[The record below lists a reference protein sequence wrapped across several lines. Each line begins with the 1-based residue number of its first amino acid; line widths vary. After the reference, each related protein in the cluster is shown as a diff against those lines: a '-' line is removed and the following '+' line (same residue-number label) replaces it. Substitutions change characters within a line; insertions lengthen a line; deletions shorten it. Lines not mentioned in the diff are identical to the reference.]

1 MTNGSS
7 VAARSLFALCAV
19 VVLYAAVL
27 ILGGVGAILD
37 ACYRVGFSGAVALL
51 LLSLTNLALRF
62 VRWFVLLGC
71 GRKGV
76 GIGRLIWVYLSG
88 FAFSI
93 SPGKLGEV
101 FRGVLL
107 KRCGVSHEVNFS
119 LFVCERALDLIAVLA
134 MAAIGTLYVSD
145 FGGVYVFVPATAM
158 LVTFVLVLR
167 TGMFDRLHKGTRDAS
182 SRLLR
187 FIHFVSGALALVRHS
202 LFSRRAAIGLLLGLG
217 AWSASA
223 FGLSIIVQSQS
234 YEVGFLQA
242 VGIFALSML
251 GAALAGVVGG
261 VGGAESVMVLGLTAA
276 GILLPEAI
284 AVTMISRV
292 TTIGVSVS
300 VGVFALFVAAR
311 ACREKGLGGEE
322 V

>member
-1 MTNGSS
+1 MTALSYVAVTLWVGSET
-7 VAARSLFALCAV
+7 VIAAFDRTGG
-19 VVLYAAVL
+19 AAVAVL
-27 ILGGVGAILD
+27 LCLSLANLLLRFLRWLHLLGGGYAEIGL
-37 ACYRVGFSGAVALL
+37 
-51 LLSLTNLALRF
+51 
-62 VRWFVLLGC
+62 
-71 GRKGV
+71 
-76 GIGRLIWVYLSG
+76 GRLVTAYLSG

-107 KRCGVSHEVNFS
+107 KKCGVSHEVNFS
-119 LFVCERALDLIAVLA
+119 LFVCERALDLIAVLV

-145 FGGVYVFVPATAM
+145 FSGTYVFVPAIVM

-167 TGMFDRLHKGTRDAS
+167 TGMFDRVHKGTRDAS
-182 SRLLR
+182 SRPLR
-187 FIHFVSGALALVRHS
+187 FIHFVSGALSLVRQS
-202 LFSRRAAIGLLLGLG
+202 FFCRRAAIGLLLGLA
-217 AWSASA
+217 AWSVSA
-223 FGLSIIVQSQS
+223 FGLSLIVQSQG
-234 YEVGFLQA
+234 YEVSFLQI

-292 TTIGVSVS
+292 TTIGFSVS
-300 VGVFALFVAAR
+300 VGVLALFVAAR
-311 ACREKGLGGEE
+311 ACREKGLGGAE